1 MTPFRPQNSSLV
13 FGKRPDFLGFFS
25 SQVYACVFVT
35 RTKALK
41 GILHQFVVGGGF
53 FKGNLRRSQYISTF
67 ERVFLEEK
75 LCMTTPSNWANFYTG
90 VLHKLRK
97 SFQKGLIFKKLHVLP
112 TFNPNLASPSS
123 YPCQ

>member
-1 MTPFRPQNSSLV
+1 MLV
-13 FGKRPDFLGFFS
+13 YL
-25 SQVYACVFVT
+25 SQEQ
-35 RTKALK
+35 RHLK
-41 GILHQFVVGGGF
+41 GSSTNLLLVEDSL
-53 FKGNLRRSQYISTF
+53 KGNLRRSQYISTF